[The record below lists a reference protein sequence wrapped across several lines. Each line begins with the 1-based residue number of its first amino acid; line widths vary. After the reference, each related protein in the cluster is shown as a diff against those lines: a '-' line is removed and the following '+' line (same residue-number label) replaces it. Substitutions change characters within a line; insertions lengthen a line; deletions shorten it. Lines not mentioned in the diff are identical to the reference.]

1 MSSGPLN
8 LFPEMLRDS
17 ARMVQRT
24 RESRL
29 SRRRMG
35 EGVEALSLSD
45 RRALLEEFHPDH
57 RLDGRGVL
65 QVGPSKG
72 ASLPFE
78 LVELLQSWPR
88 PLVMDLYGACRESG
102 SLTAGM
108 TTDVLVIGGGGAGTA
123 AAIVAAEAGARVL
136 VATKLRLGDSNTVMA
151 EGGMQVADHECDS
164 PAQHYLDVMGGG
176 HFTSDPDLVEAL
188 VTEGPGVLRWM
199 EELGMLF
206 DKYPT
211 GRMKVR
217 HGGGTSRKRLHAAGD
232 VTGLEMMR
240 VLKDRMECLDR
251 IQVIPFAPAVEL
263 LTDENGRAVGAI
275 LEQLPGG
282 KPLIVAAK
290 AVVLATGG
298 FGRLHLNGFPTSNH
312 HGAMADGLVLAY
324 RAGVPLRDLNHC
336 QYHPTGVV
344 FPEKLNGLLLTEKF
358 RGLGAQLLNRHGDEF
373 VFSLEPR
380 DVTTAAIIRECSEFG
395 NGAKAPGGGV
405 GVWLDIPMIDQIH
418 GLGTIEREFPGR
430 FKEYL
435 RMGLDIRQVPL
446 LAYPT
451 LHYQNGGV
459 VIQPNGGTDMP
470 GLFAAGE
477 VTGGVHGRNR
487 LMGNALL
494 EILVFGRR
502 AGASAVAFAKG
513 VKQAQEPGL
522 GHLEAY
528 LEQLESAGMQPGR
541 SSPRLLPAYGSV
553 RPI

>member
-1 MSSGPLN
+1 SLLESGPRPVVRRLM
-8 LFPEMLRDS
+8 EQ
-17 ARMVQRT
+17 AR
-24 RESRL
+24 E
-29 SRRRMG
+29 
-35 EGVEALSLSD
+35 EGLKIDVI
-45 RRALLEEFHPDH
+45 
-57 RLDGRGVL
+57 
-65 QVGPSKG
+65 
-72 ASLPFE
+72 
-78 LVELLQSWPR
+78 
-88 PLVMDLYGACRESG
+88 
-102 SLTAGM
+102 
-108 TTDVLVIGGGGAGTA
+108 TDVLVIGGGGAGTA
-123 AAIVAAEAGARVL
+123 AAIVAAEKKARVL
-136 VATKLRLGDSNTVMA
+136 VVTKLRLGDSNTVMA

-176 HFTSDPDLVEAL
+176 HFTSNPELVETL
-188 VTEGPGVLRWM
+188 VTEGPGVLRWL

-240 VLKDRMECLDR
+240 VLKDRMACLDR
-251 IQVIPFAPAVEL
+251 VTVMPFAPAVEL
-263 LTDENGRAVGAI
+263 LTDENGRAVGAV

-282 KPLIVAAK
+282 RPLVVSAK

-298 FGRLHLNGFPTSNH
+298 FGRLHLGGFPTSNH

-324 RAGVPLRDLNHC
+324 RAGVPLRDLQNC

-344 FPEKLNGLLLTEKF
+344 FPEKLAGLLITEKF

-373 VFSLEPR
+373 VFGLEPR
-380 DVTTAAIIRECSEFG
+380 DVTTAAIIRECTEFD
-395 NGAKAPGGGV
+395 NGVELPSGPV
-405 GVWLDIPMIDQIH
+405 GVWLDIPLIELIH
-418 GLGTIEREFPGR
+418 GRGTIEREFPGR

-435 RMGLDIRQVPL
+435 RMGLDLRQAPL

-459 VIQPNGGTDMP
+459 TILPNGGTDMP

-502 AGASAVAFAKG
+502 AGASAAEFAAS
-513 VKQAQEPGL
+513 VKHAQEPGL

-528 LEQLESAGMQPGR
+528 LEQLESAGIQPGR
-541 SSPRLLPAYGSV
+541 VAPRLLPAYGTVS
-553 RPI
+553 PI